1 MANLILAFFLV
12 VLISLNVLFFS
23 LSKKEKLGLMVSGL
37 ILIMLS
43 PLVNFTMKALFLFFY
58 DWSSGGTGEG
68 AGYGGAILALL
79 TFVNGLLL
87 LLIGFNRWFFAVIKE
102 N

>member
-1 MANLILAFFLV
+1 MANLMLACFLV

-37 ILIMLS
+37 ILVMLS
-43 PLVNFTMKALFLFFY
+43 PLVNFTMSALLLFFY

-79 TFVNGLLL
+79 TFVNGPLL
-87 LLIGFNRWFFAVIKE
+87 LLIGFNRWFFAVIKK